1 MDITDRRVA
10 GRLLEDAKERRRRSS
25 RAKSE
30 FLANMSH
37 EVRTPMN
44 GIIGMNGLL
53 LETELSTSS
62 ASSPPWCVTAPTHC

>member
-1 MDITDRRVA
+1 VSPA
-10 GRLLEDAKERRRRSS
+10 GCWKDAKEAAEAAS

-53 LETELSTSS
+53 LETELSDEQRKFATM
-62 ASSPPWCVTAPTHC
+62 CVTAPTHC